1 MKIIDFSGKRVKVDG
16 KSVSKFDLASLCD
29 RFEIH
34 YYNRL
39 NTVLF
44 YDSFSYDEFKEKL
57 RKLITEHHQTSFES
71 IIL

>member
-1 MKIIDFSGKRVKVDG
+1 MKTIDFSGKRVKVDG

-44 YDSFSYDEFKEKL
+44 YDSFFL
-57 RKLITEHHQTSFES
+57 
-71 IIL
+71 